1 MTSIYINDSMGFL
14 DDLKRQQAEERAAAD
29 RRAKGIVERD
39 LPPHVLAVEPQLEI
53 LRDGLR
59 AFSRRLNAAL
69 PDIRAHYRIGEFATL
84 DDLRQSAYKVSTE
97 DSEGLRIKFSFLCRR
112 DGAVIFETNNRDI
125 CDQTLDHLLSN
136 GLKVKYRS
144 HADWRFVF
152 TLNTYVPV
160 SLEFAPHPSK
170 AAIKL
175 TTRNLHDIG
184 EKFEHLD
191 PERLN
196 ETFLDQL
203 KKCVLREPN
212 NFNELCGNEVTEDI
226 RAQFKER
233 IAARQRERETLTE
246 ESPAEKKPGKLRGLL
261 GKLTKKD

>member
-1 MTSIYINDSMGFL
+1 MGFL
-14 DDLKRQQAEERAAAD
+14 DDLKRQQAEDRAAAD
-29 RRAKGIVERD
+29 RRAKGIVDRN

-69 PDIRAHYRIGEFATL
+69 PNVRAHYRVGEFATL
-84 DDLRQSAYKVSTE
+84 DDLRQSAYVVTTE
-97 DSEGLRIKFSFLCRR
+97 DTEGLRVTFNFVCQR
-112 DGAVIFETNNRDI
+112 DGAVIFETDNRDV

-152 TLNTYVPV
+152 TLNTYVPA
-160 SLEFAPHPSK
+160 SLEFCPHESK

-191 PERLN
+191 PERLDGM
-196 ETFLDQL
+196 FLEQL

-212 NFNELCGNEVTEDI
+212 NFNELCGNQVTEDI

-233 IAARQRERETLTE
+233 IAARQRERESLTE
-246 ESPAEKKPGKLRGLL
+246 DPPPEKKPGGLRGLL